1 MLSTQKVSVNGKDVV
16 FRADRALSA
25 RLFVVREKRG
35 VGIKELLQYSLG
47 PIAWSLARPEG
58 NIFKSAKSKLQN
70 TLEEKMSLVDSVLQN
85 CARVFDGMYIV

>member
-16 FRADRALSA
+16 FRADRAFSA

-35 VGIKELLQYSLG
+35 LGIKELLQYSLG

-70 TLEEKMSLVDSVLQN
+70 TLEEKMSLVDSVPQN
-85 CARVFDGMYIV
+85 CARVFDGMYVV